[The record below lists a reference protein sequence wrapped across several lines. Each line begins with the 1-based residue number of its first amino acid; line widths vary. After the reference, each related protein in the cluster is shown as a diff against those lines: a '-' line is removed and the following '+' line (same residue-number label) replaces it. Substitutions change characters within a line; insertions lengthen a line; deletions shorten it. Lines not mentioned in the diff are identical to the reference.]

1 MGVKEWNPHK
11 FCNNDKAKGER
22 RMMGTTK
29 AAQKQ
34 AKANLDEKLGLA
46 QPSRELLESLAVEC
60 GTLFIILY
68 SNHVVWERRIPEH
81 DLPPQR

>member
-1 MGVKEWNPHK
+1 
-11 FCNNDKAKGER
+11 
-22 RMMGTTK
+22 MGTTK

-60 GTLFIILY
+60 GMLY
-68 SNHVVWERRIPEH
+68 PLLCCVDHRITEH
-81 DLPPQR
+81 DLPRPTIKGTS